1 MKIDREINFQS
12 WLLFF
17 IGQAAAYTTTGNHTR
32 IGTCTLRP
40 GKCIVSFS
48 WVARNKL
55 QVVISLMSFAFC
67 AVSWLLDFLCCGN
80 SCRLRHPLSG
90 RILGTFGAPNPSLTH
105 PFVWLSH
112 KKIDVLKRR
121 WSKQTDNGWQWHQMP
136 SNSLSLNNQLTN
148 GFESTICQKWP
159 DLVPRLLSA
168 AQVQPVNGR
177 VSGKYAS
184 VTQSSART
192 AGKLGV
198 WLSADNICVID
209 VSDNGSRGQE

>member
-1 MKIDREINFQS
+1 M
-12 WLLFF
+12 
-17 IGQAAAYTTTGNHTR
+17 A
-32 IGTCTLRP
+32 
-40 GKCIVSFS
+40 
-48 WVARNKL
+48 
-55 QVVISLMSFAFC
+55 
-67 AVSWLLDFLCCGN
+67 
-80 SCRLRHPLSG
+80 
-90 RILGTFGAPNPSLTH
+90 
-105 PFVWLSH
+105 
-112 KKIDVLKRR
+112 
-121 WSKQTDNGWQWHQMP
+121 DNGIKCQETQ
-136 SNSLSLNNQLTN
+136 SNSSSLNDQLTN

-177 VSGKYAS
+177 VSRKYAS

>member
-1 MKIDREINFQS
+1 MVSKRFGQEFF
-12 WLLFF
+12 FF
-17 IGQAAAYTTTGNHTR
+17 IGQAAAHPTTGNHTR
-32 IGTCTLRP
+32 IWTCTLRP
-40 GKCIVSFS
+40 GKCTVSFS

-136 SNSLSLNNQLTN
+136 RNSEQLFKFEWSVDKWFWKHNLSEMTRSCAASIVRTGAAGQR
-148 GFESTICQKWP
+148 
-159 DLVPRLLSA
+159 PRI
-168 AQVQPVNGR
+168 
-177 VSGKYAS
+177 
-184 VTQSSART
+184 TQIRKRNT
-192 AGKLGV
+192 
-198 WLSADNICVID
+198 
-209 VSDNGSRGQE
+209 E

>member
-1 MKIDREINFQS
+1 MGGQKQITGCYFIDVLR
-12 WLLFF
+12 LL
-17 IGQAAAYTTTGNHTR
+17 
-32 IGTCTLRP
+32 CS
-40 GKCIVSFS
+40 VV
-48 WVARNKL
+48 VARL
-55 QVVISLMSFAFC
+55 PLLRQF
-67 AVSWLLDFLCCGN
+67 VSA
-80 SCRLRHPLSG
+80 SPPLSG

-112 KKIDVLKRR
+112 KKIDVLKSR
-121 WSKQTDNGWQWHQMP
+121 WSKQTDNGITCQETQ
-136 SNSLSLNNQLTN
+136 SNSSSLNNQLTN